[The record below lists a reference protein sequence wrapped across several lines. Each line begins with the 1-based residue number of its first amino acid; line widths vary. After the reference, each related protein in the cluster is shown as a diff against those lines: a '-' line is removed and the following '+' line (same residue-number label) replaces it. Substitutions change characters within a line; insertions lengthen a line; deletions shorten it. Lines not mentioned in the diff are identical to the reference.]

1 MPTSNIYCTR
11 ASLSSKLGKSICL
24 KWAPKFFFRVVPVPQ
39 ILLLAILKKWI
50 NNIFK
55 INSKTGQIVLKK
67 SIKNLK
73 NQIYQFFVRAQD
85 KGFPSLHSEV
95 PVEIYIMSSIDRPP
109 IFVRKHS
116 NSKSTFDH
124 WCSHTYLRQDRN
136 LSTILIFH
144 HPTLFP
150 PRNEDKDVDAEG

>member
-1 MPTSNIYCTR
+1 MGDKGKNADLVYSIYEKK
-11 ASLSSKLGKSICL
+11 SSG
-24 KWAPKFFFRVVPVPQ
+24 
-39 ILLLAILKKWI
+39 I

-109 IFVRKHS
+109 IFERK
-116 NSKSTFDH
+116 D
-124 WCSHTYLRQDRN
+124 
-136 LSTILIFH
+136 
-144 HPTLFP
+144 TLFY
-150 PRNEDKDVDAEG
+150 VDENSPVGKVIVTLKATTSMPHEQDENRDGLTYRLVS